1 MSNIFNKS
9 VDEAYSYLENKGLK
23 ISFKYHEIKKQAH
36 DRAFSAA
43 GIMKTDVLNDLH
55 EELKKAMKEGR
66 NFNEFK
72 NNLKELLTS
81 KGWYGKKEITNPKT
95 GEKRTIN
102 INANRLKTIYHT
114 NMQSAYAKARAKQLS
129 TYSYKTYWVYKCA
142 LLEDSRSEHKKC
154 TIVLYTEMIH
164 FGKHPFRLMIIIAN
178 VKS

>member
-102 INANRLKTIYHT
+102 INANRLKT
-114 NMQSAYAKARAKQLS
+114 
-129 TYSYKTYWVYKCA
+129 
-142 LLEDSRSEHKKC
+142 
-154 TIVLYTEMIH
+154 
-164 FGKHPFRLMIIIAN
+164 
-178 VKS
+178 

>member
-1 MSNIFNKS
+1 
-9 VDEAYSYLENKGLK
+9 
-23 ISFKYHEIKKQAH
+23 
-36 DRAFSAA
+36 
-43 GIMKTDVLNDLH
+43 DVLNDLH

-81 KGWYGKKEITNPKT
+81 KGWYGKKEIVNPKT

-129 TYSYKTYWVYKCA
+129 TYSY
-142 LLEDSRSEHKKC
+142 
-154 TIVLYTEMIH
+154 
-164 FGKHPFRLMIIIAN
+164 
-178 VKS
+178 